1 MMLIRQQSTLTFVI
15 CTKGAKYLIWITLN
29 SILHLRM
36 RSTWLRLSVIEL
48 LVVAVSSI
56 STRNEIL
63 TVTSFQNMEAN
74 ITQYT
79 PTWDSLDSRPLPQW
93 YDEAKIGIFIH
104 WGVFSVPS
112 FGSEWFWS
120 EWKGTSIILIV
131 IVVIVVCQL
140 LTSSDQKVNFT
151 M

>member
-1 MMLIRQQSTLTFVI
+1 
-15 CTKGAKYLIWITLN
+15 
-29 SILHLRM
+29 M
-36 RSTWLRLSVIEL
+36 RSAWLWLSVIEL
-48 LVVAVSSI
+48 LVVAVPSI
-56 STRNEIL
+56 STGNEIL

-112 FGSEWFWS
+112 FGSEWFWN
-120 EWKGTSIILIV
+120 EWKGTGIIFIV
-131 IVVIVVCQL
+131 IVVIVIGQL
-140 LTSSDQKVNFT
+140 VMSSDPKKNFT
-151 M
+151 I

>member
-1 MMLIRQQSTLTFVI
+1 
-15 CTKGAKYLIWITLN
+15 
-29 SILHLRM
+29 M
-36 RSTWLRLSVIEL
+36 RSSWLWLSVIEL
-48 LVVAVSSI
+48 LVVAVSI

-63 TVTSFQNMEAN
+63 TVTSFQYMEAN

-112 FGSEWFWS
+112 FGSEWFWN
-120 EWKGTSIILIV
+120 EWKGASVILIV

-140 LTSSDQKVNFT
+140 LTSSDQKKKQFYHISV
-151 M
+151 